1 MAIRLAF
8 FDIDG
13 TLLPFGAE
21 ELSPGV
27 RAALQALRRRGIGV
41 FAATGRPP
49 YLVPTFRGVRWD
61 GLVCFN
67 GSYCRDGDRVVYT
80 RPLPPAD
87 VARVT
92 ANAKAMGL
100 PVNLAAGSRMGC
112 NFHQP
117 ELDEFIAFARREAEV
132 PADFD
137 ALMKEEIFQMMV
149 AVRPEQE
156 AALFA
161 GTAGVKAERWWPKAI
176 DVGPSACSK
185 AEGVRRILEGRGL
198 QAEDCIAFGDGG
210 NDVDMIRCA
219 GIGVAMGNARDE
231 VKEAA
236 DYVTGDAAED
246 GVASALSHF
255 GLT

>member
-49 YLVPTFRGVRWD
+49 YLVPRFRGLNWD
-61 GLVCFN
+61 GLICFN
-67 GSYCRDGDRVVYT
+67 GGYCRDGDRVVFA
-80 RPLPPAD
+80 RPIEKED
-87 VARVT
+87 VRRVT

-100 PVNLAAGSRMGC
+100 PVNLAAGDRMGC

-117 ELDEFIAFARREAEV
+117 ELDEFIGFARRPAEV
-132 PADFD
+132 PEDFD
-137 ALMKEEIFQMMV
+137 GLMEEDIFQIMV
-149 AVRPEQE
+149 AVRRDQE
-156 AALFA
+156 ERLFR
-161 GTAGVKAERWWPKAI
+161 GTKGVKAERWWPKAI
-176 DVGPSACSK
+176 DVVPSACSK
-185 AEGVRRILEGRGL
+185 AEGVRRILEGRSL

-219 GIGVAMGNARDE
+219 GIGVAMGNARDD
-231 VKEAA
+231 VKAAA
-236 DYVTGDAAED
+236 DYVTLDAAQD
-246 GVASALSHF
+246 GVAVALVHL
-255 GLT
+255 GLV

>member
-137 ALMKEEIFQMMV
+137 ALMAAPTHQHTDY
-149 AVRPEQE
+149 AVEQPTRTDYWIRQGLRLRN
-156 AALFA
+156 ALH
-161 GTAGVKAERWWPKAI
+161 
-176 DVGPSACSK
+176 
-185 AEGVRRILEGRGL
+185 L
-198 QAEDCIAFGDGG
+198 
-210 NDVDMIRCA
+210 
-219 GIGVAMGNARDE
+219 
-231 VKEAA
+231 
-236 DYVTGDAAED
+236 
-246 GVASALSHF
+246 
-255 GLT
+255 